1 MVHFQIHKLYR
12 DRNIDVFE
20 TVSIEEL
27 DPLRDESFYPNYRH
41 VTPEFEQRRNRLNE
55 NPIAI
60 VNRIFLTLLPCQ
72 TSLESFARSDLYAS
86 YIANKSRR
94 AKSIE

>member
-60 VNRIFLTLLPCQ
+60 VNRIFL
-72 TSLESFARSDLYAS
+72 ARRVSNLSRVPICMRRISRIKAAVPNQS
-86 YIANKSRR
+86 NK
-94 AKSIE
+94 

>member
-27 DPLRDESFYPNYRH
+27 DPLRDESFYSNYRH

-60 VNRIFLTLLPCQ
+60 VNRIFL
-72 TSLESFARSDLYAS
+72 ARRVSNL
-86 YIANKSRR
+86 SRVLICMR
-94 AKSIE
+94 RISRIKAAKSIE

>member
-27 DPLRDESFYPNYRH
+27 DPLRDESFYSNYRH

-60 VNRIFLTLLPCQ
+60 VNRIFLARRVSNLPICM
-72 TSLESFARSDLYAS
+72 RR
-86 YIANKSRR
+86 ISRIK
-94 AKSIE
+94 AAVPNQSSK